1 MYTYTYYVQSDI
13 LPLFKSMSQR
23 QTSTSCPSA
32 IAAPAKTPRPPRGL
46 HKRHRGAKG
55 CDLRDRGCTAQGPFR
70 GDGFINLNL

>member
-32 IAAPAKTPRPPRGL
+32 IAAPAKTPRPPHGLALTTRG
-46 HKRHRGAKG
+46 
-55 CDLRDRGCTAQGPFR
+55 TAAPKDVTCGTEGVRPRAPFF
-70 GDGFINLNL
+70 GEMGS